1 MRIAYN
7 FSLLICILILIINC
21 KRTDK
26 QDESQ
31 IEVKKISQQNFENK
45 LIDALE
51 ASDTTKVV
59 ELIKNNRYK
68 FGPLLKQ
75 LYISFLKNKIKD
87 ENEEA
92 IKNLSR
98 ARWLSSLY
106 QNLFEDDYYQQ
117 RVLLFQNWTNE
128 QKQEKLDADSLNE
141 QAARFFEAKNYE
153 SADTLNQDALRI
165 YQDLND
171 LENEAYTFNSLGFN
185 NLRMKN
191 FELADIYFKSSLNI
205 NRQLGLKPAIMINY
219 DNLGELY
226 NAKQNFSEALN
237 YFQKALDMAEEIGDE
252 NFTGKQWMK
261 LGYTYRKL
269 ENHKEAYD
277 CLQKAFQIAQSMN
290 DLNLQATTLLNL
302 GAVYNDQSQF
312 EKAVEAWE
320 EALEIARKIKERSKE
335 GILLSNLS
343 VAYRSLGRYDESIKT
358 LKEAIKL
365 NRETG
370 NRWTEGNSLREL
382 GVNLYLKGKPD
393 SAIFYWQQSLKIF
406 KDIPDTTM
414 IGHLNGIIG
423 IYYKNIGQ
431 PYEALSYYNQALKL
445 VRIAKNEREEANILC
460 NIANVYTDLLAEY
473 AKAEEIYKEALEIK
487 LRLGQLHFAGAITA
501 NLATCHKYRGNYQ
514 EAIEHYFEALKIAKE
529 THYRSGEATYLSNI
543 GSIYMEVGN
552 YQEATSYYRN
562 ALIIFQE
569 IGEIK
574 PEVEVLMNLGT
585 NYFNHNKVDSAF
597 VNYKKALDL
606 AKKIGHKEFESE
618 MYYYIGE
625 AYIKQGE
632 NYKAL
637 EYYQKAF
644 KMIEETKD
652 LRAEGKC
659 FTALG
664 DVYYKLQ
671 NYTKALT
678 NYQNGLD
685 IGQKIGSPEGIWKAY
700 YGLGKVSEN
709 IGNDEDAEKNYKY
722 AIETIEGIRA
732 KLQAKSLKGT
742 FLENK
747 IDVYYAMINLLLKMG
762 HDEEAHQ
769 YYERS
774 KARSFLDIL
783 STGRINIT
791 EGISP
796 ERLKRKNELELE
808 LNTVQQDLVNEYSKS
823 ETEQNKKQIA
833 SLEGRLKKARQQ
845 YDELLQ
851 EIELN
856 HPRYATL
863 TGATEP
869 LSLKQIQQKVIQPGT
884 FFIEYLVGENQTIT
898 WVIGKNSF
906 VYEKLDL
913 KREDLEKMVTDLLQ
927 PFRDVKE
934 GKIKNLANVGFDPKL
949 AQQLYLQ
956 IFQPVEKHLQK
967 DSHLIIVP
975 DGILHYLPFEALVTE
990 IEKKQFDRNIIF
1002 SRYENAQ
1009 YLVERYAI
1017 SYSPSASVLN
1027 PELLKQDKS
1036 TKGRGKLL
1044 AFGNPDFGRA
1054 REELKMVK
1062 DEKEEDISNYYAL
1075 VSRSSRGGI
1084 FDQLPKSEEE
1094 VKAIAGILKPSLLY
1108 IGKDAKEET
1117 FKEKSDDFA
1126 NIHLATHC
1134 ILEETQPMYS
1144 RIVFAQDDDP
1154 TEDGFLHTYEVFNL
1168 KLNADLVTLGACET
1182 GLGKLSRGEGLIGL
1196 TRAFMYAGT
1205 PSVVVSLWSVDE
1217 STAELMT
1224 YFYQNLKAGMR
1235 KMEALRQAKIKLLS
1249 SRGKFATEQEFS
1261 FAQPYL
1267 WAPFVLIGKSK

>member
-1 MRIAYN
+1 MTFQPAILANIGLCYRNQGDYSQALTYLSEAT
-7 FSLLICILILIINC
+7 SLTQ
-21 KRTDK
+21 K
-26 QDESQ
+26 
-31 IEVKKISQQNFENK
+31 FPNK
-45 LIDALE
+45 LLE
-51 ASDTTKVV
+51 
-59 ELIKNNRYK
+59 
-68 FGPLLKQ
+68 G
-75 LYISFLKNKIKD
+75 
-87 ENEEA
+87 
-92 IKNLSR
+92 KNLS
-98 ARWLSSLY
+98 
-106 QNLFEDDYYQQ
+106 DIG
-117 RVLLFQNWTNE
+117 T
-128 QKQEKLDADSLNE
+128 
-141 QAARFFEAKNYE
+141 
-153 SADTLNQDALRI
+153 I
-165 YQDLND
+165 Y
-171 LENEAYTFNSLGFN
+171 T
-185 NLRMKN
+185 
-191 FELADIYFKSSLNI
+191 
-205 NRQLGLKPAIMINY
+205 
-219 DNLGELY
+219 
-226 NAKQNFSEALN
+226 
-237 YFQKALDMAEEIGDE
+237 EIGDFQQAQPFYE
-252 NFTGKQWMK
+252 
-261 LGYTYRKL
+261 
-269 ENHKEAYD
+269 
-277 CLQKAFQIAQSMN
+277 KAIAIFQVLNATKFEVETLMNLAVNYGRANDFKKADSIYQIALKKSRKA
-290 DLNLQATTLLNL
+290 DLKP
-302 GAVYNDQSQF
+302 Y
-312 EKAVEAWE
+312 
-320 EALEIARKIKERSKE
+320 E
-335 GILLSNLS
+335 GDILSNLG
-343 VAYRSLGRYDESIKT
+343 SLESD
-358 LKEAIKL
+358 
-365 NRETG
+365 R
-370 NRWTEGNSLREL
+370 
-382 GVNLYLKGKPD
+382 
-393 SAIFYWQQSLKIF
+393 
-406 KDIPDTTM
+406 
-414 IGHLNGIIG
+414 
-423 IYYKNIGQ
+423 KN
-431 PYEALSYYNQALKL
+431 
-445 VRIAKNEREEANILC
+445 
-460 NIANVYTDLLAEY
+460 
-473 AKAEEIYKEALEIK
+473 
-487 LRLGQLHFAGAITA
+487 
-501 NLATCHKYRGNYQ
+501 
-514 EAIEHYFEALKIAKE
+514 
-529 THYRSGEATYLSNI
+529 
-543 GSIYMEVGN
+543 
-552 YQEATSYYRN
+552 
-562 ALIIFQE
+562 
-569 IGEIK
+569 
-574 PEVEVLMNLGT
+574 
-585 NYFNHNKVDSAF
+585 FN
-597 VNYKKALDL
+597 
-606 AKKIGHKEFESE
+606 
-618 MYYYIGE
+618 
-625 AYIKQGE
+625 
-632 NYKAL
+632 KAL
-637 EYYQKAF
+637 EYFDAVFNTISLTSNTRAKAEIF
-644 KMIEETKD
+644 IDYGECYLELKKYAM
-652 LRAEGKC
+652 
-659 FTALG
+659 ALE
-664 DVYYKLQ
+664 
-671 NYTKALT
+671 
-678 NYQNGLD
+678 NYQNGLKVALT
-685 IGQKIGSPEGIWKAY
+685 IKSPEQIWRAY
-700 YGLGKVSEN
+700 FGLGKTYEKLNKSEQ
-709 IGNDEDAEKNYKY
+709 AFANYDSSITQ
-722 AIETIEGIRA
+722 IEAMRA
-732 KLQAKSLKGT
+732 KLKAVSLKES
-742 FLENK
+742 FMDEK
-747 IDVYYAMINLLLKMG
+747 IEVYEAMINLLLKMG
-762 HDEEAHQ
+762 KDEDAHQ
-769 YYERS
+769 YLERS

-783 STGRINIT
+783 STGKINIT

-796 ERLKRKNELELE
+796 ERLKRKNGLERE

-967 DSHLIIVP
+967 DRHLIIVP